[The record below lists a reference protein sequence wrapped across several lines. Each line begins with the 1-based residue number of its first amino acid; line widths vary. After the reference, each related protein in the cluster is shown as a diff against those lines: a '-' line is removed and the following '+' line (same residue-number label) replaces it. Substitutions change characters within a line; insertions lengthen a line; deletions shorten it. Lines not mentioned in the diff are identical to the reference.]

1 METNE
6 ENKIQEAEIVP
17 AAVKEDSQEKNT
29 GMLEEPKDDFVGS
42 DELNEEDNVKKTKS
56 EFRSRLMLVFVLGF
70 LIGIAIK
77 TEALKKITIGYN
89 DYLMKIKSQSYDIN
103 GIQTKLQSERDVAAQ
118 TQDQQG
124 TATDSGA
131 VDESEGSAPVSDGE
145 QSTPGATSD
154 PAQN

>member
-17 AAVKEDSQEKNT
+17 GALNGDTQKDITENVEKTDDAFSGLDELEKEDSEKKN
-29 GMLEEPKDDFVGS
+29 
-42 DELNEEDNVKKTKS
+42 KS

-77 TEALKKITIGYN
+77 TEALKKITIGYD

-103 GIQTKLQSERDVAAQ
+103 GIQTKLQSERDIAAQ
-118 TQDQQG
+118 AQDQQG
-124 TATDSGA
+124 TATDSGV
-131 VDESEGSAPVSDGE
+131 VDESEGSGPVSGSE
-145 QSTPGATSD
+145 QGTQGATSD